1 MQYAAF
7 HLGNEVLCVSKPKDA
22 AVVNG
27 QQQIY
32 EMRLDKVHNH
42 THKALL
48 LAKCWGNVPRLR

>member
-22 AVVNG
+22 EVVNG

-32 EMRLDKVHNH
+32 EMRLDKVYKYRY
-42 THKALL
+42 KALL
-48 LAKCWGNVPRLR
+48 LAEC